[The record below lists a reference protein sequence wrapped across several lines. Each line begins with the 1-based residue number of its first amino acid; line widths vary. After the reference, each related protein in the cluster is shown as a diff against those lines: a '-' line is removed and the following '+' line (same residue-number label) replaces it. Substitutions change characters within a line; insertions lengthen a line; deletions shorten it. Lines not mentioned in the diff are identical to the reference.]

1 MEELGSLGF
10 TSQPDPSE
18 PDHLRLDEE
27 EMVLNLEMFLP
38 EDFWMNMHLILH
50 QVSHLKLVIFAGPN
64 AFVWG
69 TPYAAGCVGDGA
81 E

>member
-1 MEELGSLGF
+1 
-10 TSQPDPSE
+10 
-18 PDHLRLDEE
+18 
-27 EMVLNLEMFLP
+27 MVPNLEMFLP